1 MTSESVVFPFS
12 HDARV
17 QLAGDFHVILGLRV
31 SLEGS
36 STWNEPTSSN
46 LWNHL
51 SYSHRSNKCIWF
63 QLEDTEV
70 EDEPPVAETNDIDG
84 VQCPVSREV
93 MVFYMLTPGWCTPS
107 HVTALKVAGR
117 VVWHCLPLTPL
128 LHLFLPLRLSSLSV
142 SVSFGPV
149 EEIWGNQG
157 SCGRSLSLPRC
168 TKKALRAEPK
178 TLTAF

>member
-1 MTSESVVFPFS
+1 MFPFS

-17 QLAGDFHVILGLRV
+17 QLAGDFHVIFGLRV

-128 LHLFLPLRLSSLSV
+128 LHLFLPPSFFFFCLRVLWSGRRDLGEPGFVRTLSV
-142 SVSFGPV
+142 SAAVH
-149 EEIWGNQG
+149 
-157 SCGRSLSLPRC
+157 
-168 TKKALRAEPK
+168 
-178 TLTAF
+178 